1 VRERIGLDKRLVAVR
16 DCRAVT
22 KKQMI
27 RNDLTPK
34 IEVDPE
40 TYVVRV
46 DGKIATVGPAERLS
60 HTQLFYL
67 V

>member
-1 VRERIGLDKRLVAVR
+1 MV
-16 DCRAVT
+16 
-22 KKQMI
+22 

-40 TYVVRV
+40 TFVVRV
-46 DGKIATVGPAERLS
+46 DGKVATVGPAERLS

-67 V
+67 M